1 MNVAASLSVGARYRD
16 TREGAQTAGMVG
28 RVRPNHLVI
37 KTRAV
42 PGAELIESVR
52 LRSVVTKVGT
62 RDSVAAQD
70 IVQDKARARQF
81 YFVGKKVNGSA
92 LAPGVYTGKA
102 T

>member
-1 MNVAASLSVGARYRD
+1 
-16 TREGAQTAGMVG
+16 MVG

-102 T
+102 TVVRDASEALRGEIVKSVTLE